1 LVWEEYRPTKKR
13 ATRQEACPHDRF
25 SADRNERRG
34 HLVRFFKE
42 HMTQLILPELSTM
55 KVKTIRVIPGL
66 TGGCTLALLIAMQSS
81 ASAAE
86 AAAPAMPALAAA
98 PAGQYQLDKSHASLL
113 LRVSH
118 LGFSTY
124 TTRFSRF
131 DAQLTFDPAKPATAR
146 VVTTIDAKSLELDDA
161 PPQCNAIVQGPQFLD
176 SAKFPKIVFRSQ
188 SVRMTGEKSMEISGT
203 LDLHGVTRPIVL
215 TGTFNGG
222 YAGMPNMDPH
232 ARVGFSAHGSFKRS
246 DFGMTAYVPAPGT
259 TMGVGDLIDV
269 SIEAEFTGPAL
280 AQAGGTAH

>member
-1 LVWEEYRPTKKR
+1 MKQRGR
-13 ATRQEACPHDRF
+13 ALRILA
-25 SADRNERRG
+25 
-34 HLVRFFKE
+34 KE
-42 HMTQLILPELSTM
+42 QMTQLISQELSTM
-55 KVKTIRVIPGL
+55 KINAIGKVPGP
-66 TGGCTLALLIAMQSS
+66 TVGGALALLLVASGS

-86 AAAPAMPALAAA
+86 SAAPPAMPAMAAA

-124 TTRFSRF
+124 TTRFSHF
-131 DAQLTFDPAKPATAR
+131 DADLTFDPAKPAAAR

-161 PPQCNAIVQGPQFLD
+161 PPQCNGIVQGPQFLD

-232 ARVGFSAHGSFKRS
+232 ARIGFSAHGSFKRS
-246 DFGMTAYVPAPGT
+246 YFGMTTYVPAPGT

-269 SIEAEFTGPAL
+269 SIEAEFTGPPL
-280 AQAGGTAH
+280 AAAGTAAH

>member
-1 LVWEEYRPTKKR
+1 
-13 ATRQEACPHDRF
+13 
-25 SADRNERRG
+25 
-34 HLVRFFKE
+34 
-42 HMTQLILPELSTM
+42 M
-55 KVKTIRVIPGL
+55 KVKTIRMVPGL
-66 TGGCTLALLIAMQSS
+66 MAGSLAFLIVVGGS

-86 AAAPAMPALAAA
+86 SAAPPAMPTLAAA

-131 DAQLTFDPAKPATAR
+131 DAELTFDPANPATAQ
-146 VVTTIDAKSLELDDA
+146 VVTTVDAKSLELDDA
-161 PPQCNAIVQGPQFLD
+161 PPQCDSIVQGPQFLD
-176 SAKFPKIVFRSQ
+176 SAKYPKIVFRSQ

-246 DFGMTAYVPAPGT
+246 DFGMTSYVPAPGT

-269 SIEAEFTGPAL
+269 SIEVEFTGPAL
-280 AQAGGTAH
+280 QTPAAKPH

>member
-1 LVWEEYRPTKKR
+1 
-13 ATRQEACPHDRF
+13 
-25 SADRNERRG
+25 
-34 HLVRFFKE
+34 
-42 HMTQLILPELSTM
+42 M
-55 KVKTIRVIPGL
+55 KVNAIRKVPGL
-66 TGGCTLALLIAMQSS
+66 TVGSAMALLLVVVGS

-86 AAAPAMPALAAA
+86 SAAPPAMPALAAA
-98 PAGQYQLDKSHASLL
+98 PAGQYQVDKAHASLL

-131 DAQLTFDPAKPATAR
+131 DAELSFDPAKPTAAR
-146 VVTTIDAKSLELDDA
+146 VVTTIDAKSLALDDA
-161 PPQCNAIVQGPQFLD
+161 PPQCNDIVQGPQFLD

-232 ARVGFSAHGSFKRS
+232 ARIGFSAHGSFKRS
-246 DFGMTAYVPAPGT
+246 DFGIVYGVPAPGT
-259 TMGVGDLIDV
+259 TMGVGDLIDFA
-269 SIEAEFTGPAL
+269 IEAEFTGPPL
-280 AQAGGTAH
+280 APAH